1 MTLRWW
7 IGKIG
12 QAVRYLTAE
21 VRADERRDLAAW
33 LTPAQLRLFDAMHRA
48 DQRHGL
54 DVVEAL
60 RSAGHAEED
69 LVLAGLFHDAGKGR
83 STRLPHRVAWSL
95 GERYGAWVWTV
106 ATRLPGFAGGLQR
119 MRDHSE
125 RSAAL
130 AMRAG
135 CSPLVA
141 DLIRYQSAPRDPAL
155 GEALRAA
162 DEAN

>member
-7 IGKIG
+7 AGKIG
-12 QAVRYLTAE
+12 QAIRYLTAS
-21 VRADERRDLAAW
+21 VRDDERRDLAAW
-33 LTPAQLRLFDAMHRA
+33 LTPAQLRLFDSMHRA

-60 RSAGHAEED
+60 RRAGHDEDD

-83 STRLPHRVAWSL
+83 STQLSHRVAWSL

-106 ATRLPGFAGGLQR
+106 AGRLPGFAAGLRR

-125 RSAAL
+125 QSAAL
-130 AMRAG
+130 ALKAG
-135 CSPLVA
+135 CSPLAA